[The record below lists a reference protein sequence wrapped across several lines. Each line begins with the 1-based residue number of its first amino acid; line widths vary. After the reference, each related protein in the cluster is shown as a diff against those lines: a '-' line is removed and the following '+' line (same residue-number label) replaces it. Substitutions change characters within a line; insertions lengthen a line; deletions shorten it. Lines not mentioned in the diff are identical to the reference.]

1 MYRIDTRSPN
11 VISLT
16 GRNCARFEQEKTERT
31 ELAVPRMD
39 DAVEVF
45 CRRLLRSAFVFVLI
59 SKPRTALFPLL
70 PSVQKLRSFEQEK
83 TEGTELGVPWM
94 DDTVEVF
101 GRRLQDRHFYLSQ
114 FPNRERLCFLCY
126 LLFKNCAHL
135 NRRKRRERSWVCLG
149 WMTRLKCFV
158 VGCKIDIR
166 ICLNFQAT
174 YGSVSFVNS
183 CSKILLF
190 KKCATKNGDAE
201 NNVAI

>member
-83 TEGTELGVPWM
+83 TEGTELAVPRMDDAVEVLCRRLLRSAFVFVLISKPRTALFPLLPPVQKLRSFEQEKTEGTELGVPWL
-94 DDTVEVF
+94 DDAVEVF
-101 GRRLQDRHFYLSQ
+101 CRRLQDRHSYLSQ
-114 FPNRERLCFLCY
+114 FPNRVWLCCLCY
-126 LLFKNCAHL
+126 FLFKIL
-135 NRRKRRERSWVCLG
+135 RS
-149 WMTRLKCFV
+149 F
-158 VGCKIDIR
+158 
-166 ICLNFQAT
+166 
-174 YGSVSFVNS
+174 
-183 CSKILLF
+183 
-190 KKCATKNGDAE
+190 
-201 NNVAI
+201 